1 MHARLQIAFGIGQAP
16 GSGRLRPGARKS
28 IHGGVP
34 WAAVFALA
42 VSATAFGAD
51 ADSPPYHDL
60 IARPA
65 AERAFW
71 GIRIVDLDSGQ
82 TVFEHNPDKLF
93 VPASNAKLF
102 STALALTRLGPE
114 NIFTTAVIAD
124 GRISEQGI
132 LAGNLVLRGGGDPG
146 FSARLVPYQPK
157 NEFAA
162 DRLKPIKVLAD
173 QIVAA
178 GIKKIDGDIVGD
190 DSRYVWQPYGVGWS
204 VDDGDYG
211 YGAPVSALTLND
223 NVIDLT
229 VLPGLAARQP
239 ARLEFDPKTAYF
251 DVNNMLTTAASRT
264 VARNLAFDL
273 DPRQRIVH
281 LWGEISV
288 RSGGRRLSLPVDDPA
303 LFAAMAL
310 RDELVERGVTITG
323 AARPVHLYPFSV
335 PNLLQ
340 AALPPALDT
349 RTVIAKIDS
358 RPLPEAIQ
366 IVNKV
371 SQNLHAEMLL
381 REVALKMR
389 GVGSREAG
397 QQELRAFLREAGLK
411 PPEFFLRDASGLSR
425 HDLVSPAGTVQLL
438 RHMWQSDLR
447 KPYVDSLPLAGEDGT
462 LDWRFSKS
470 GARGKIRAKTGTLT
484 HVTALS
490 GYAFTDDGR
499 NLAFSILVNNFGA
512 PTSYIRSV
520 VDEICLQMLLP
531 LPAPAA
537 PGQSGGGSAG
547 TVSSAR

>member
-1 MHARLQIAFGIGQAP
+1 LALAAFVAIMFPGVGIGAEA
-16 GSGRLRPGARKS
+16 GSQKFLEL
-28 IHGGVP
+28 
-34 WAAVFALA
+34 LA
-42 VSATAFGAD
+42 K
-51 ADSPPYHDL
+51 
-60 IARPA
+60 PA

-71 GIRIVDLDSGQ
+71 GIKIVDLDSGL
-82 TVFEHNPDKLF
+82 TVFDHNPDKLF

-102 STALALTRLGPE
+102 STAVALSRLGSE
-114 NIFTTAVIAD
+114 NIFTTAIVID
-124 GRISEQGI
+124 GKVSEQGV
-132 LAGNLVLRGGGDPG
+132 LTGNLVLRGGGDPD
-146 FSARLVPYQPK
+146 FSARIVPYQPK

-162 DRLKPIKVLAD
+162 DRLKPIKALVEQVLAT
-173 QIVAA
+173 
-178 GIKKIDGDIVGD
+178 GIKKIDGDILGD

-204 VDDGDYG
+204 IDDGDYG

-229 VLPGLAARQP
+229 VLPGLAAHQP
-239 ARLEFDPKTAYF
+239 ARLEFDPKTPYF
-251 DVNNMLTTAASRT
+251 DVNNLLTTAATRT

-303 LFAAMAL
+303 LFAAIAL

-340 AALPPALDT
+340 AAAPRPEDP
-349 RTVIAKIDS
+349 RTVIARLDS
-358 RPLPEAIQ
+358 QPLPEAVRV
-366 IVNKV
+366 VNKV

-381 REVALKMR
+381 REVGFKMR

-397 QQELRAFLREAGLK
+397 QQELRTFLREAGLK
-411 PPEFFLRDASGLSR
+411 PAEFFLRDASGLSR

-438 RHMWQSDLR
+438 RHMWQSELR

-470 GARGKIRAKTGTLT
+470 AARGKIRAKTGTLT

-520 VDEICLQMLLP
+520 VDEICLEMLMP
-531 LPAPAA
+531 LPALASPS
-537 PGQSGGGSAG
+537 QSRSGSTG

>member
-1 MHARLQIAFGIGQAP
+1 MA
-16 GSGRLRPGARKS
+16 GRSVL
-28 IHGGVP
+28 
-34 WAAVFALA
+34 WAAFLVLL
-42 VSATAFGAD
+42 VSATAFSAD
-51 ADSPPYHDL
+51 AETSPYHTL
-60 IARPA
+60 LAKPA
-65 AERAFW
+65 AARAFW
-71 GIRIVDLDSGQ
+71 GIQIVDLDSGQ
-82 TVFEHNPDKLF
+82 TIFEHNPDKLL

-102 STALALTRLGPE
+102 STALALARLGPE
-114 NIFTTAVIAD
+114 NIFTTAVLAD
-124 GRISEQGI
+124 GKISEQGI
-132 LAGNLVLRGGGDPG
+132 LSGDLTLRGGGDPD
-146 FSARLVPYQPK
+146 FSARIVPYQSK
-157 NEFAA
+157 YEFAA
-162 DRLKPIKVLAD
+162 DRLKPIKALVD
-173 QIVAA
+173 QIITA
-178 GIKKIDGDIVGD
+178 GVKKIDGDIVGD

-229 VLPGLAARQP
+229 VLPGLAAHQP
-239 ARLEFDPKTAYF
+239 ARLEFDPKTTYF
-251 DVNNMLTTAASRT
+251 DVNNMLTTAATRT

-323 AARPVHLYPFSV
+323 AARPLHLYPFSV
-335 PNLLQ
+335 PSLLQ
-340 AALPPALDT
+340 AASPPAEDT

-381 REVALKMR
+381 REVAYKLR
-389 GVGSREAG
+389 GLGSREAG
-397 QQELRAFLREAGLK
+397 QQELRVFLREAGLK
-411 PPEFFLRDASGLSR
+411 PSEFFLRDASGLSR

-438 RHMWQSDLR
+438 RHMWQSELR
-447 KPYVDSLPLAGEDGT
+447 KPYLDSLPLAGEDGT

-470 GARGKIRAKTGTLT
+470 AARGKIRAKTGTLT

-520 VDEICLQMLLP
+520 VDDICLQMLLP
-531 LPAPAA
+531 LSAPAS
-537 PGQSGGGSAG
+537 SGPTDGSSTG